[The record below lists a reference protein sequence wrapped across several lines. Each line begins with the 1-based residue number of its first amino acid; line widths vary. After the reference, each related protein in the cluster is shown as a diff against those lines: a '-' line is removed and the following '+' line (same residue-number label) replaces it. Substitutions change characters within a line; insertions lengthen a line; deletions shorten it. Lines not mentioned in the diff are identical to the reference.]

1 MLTFLQF
8 FTVKGLFLIFVLCTI
23 HFYYVVLFYGLK
35 NEDGMLSALTPK
47 FWLILNSDK
56 MCQLMHE
63 FLYSLY
69 CKMESDKLN
78 LLLINMQQL
87 PLDLISDQCN
97 TKSSCLILY
106 NV

>member
-1 MLTFLQF
+1 M
-8 FTVKGLFLIFVLCTI
+8 
-23 HFYYVVLFYGLK
+23 FYGLK
-35 NEDGMLSALTPK
+35 NYDGMLSVLTPK

-69 CKMESDKLN
+69 CKMESDKIN

-87 PLDLISDQCN
+87 PLDLINDQCN

>member
-1 MLTFLQF
+1 M
-8 FTVKGLFLIFVLCTI
+8 
-23 HFYYVVLFYGLK
+23 FYGLK
-35 NEDGMLSALTPK
+35 NYDGMLSALTPK

-63 FLYSLY
+63 FLYSSY
-69 CKMESDKLN
+69 CKMESDKIN
-78 LLLINMQQL
+78 FLLINMQQL
-87 PLDLISDQCN
+87 PLDLINDQCN